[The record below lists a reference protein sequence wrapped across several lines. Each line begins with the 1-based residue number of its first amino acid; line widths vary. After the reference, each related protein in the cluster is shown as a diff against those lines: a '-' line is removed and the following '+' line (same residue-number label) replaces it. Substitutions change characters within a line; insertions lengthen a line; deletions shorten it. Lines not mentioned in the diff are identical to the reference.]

1 VRSVPARFL
10 LCSFVALVGCSVPN
24 GGTSV
29 EIAITSAEPDAP
41 GGIRAAI
48 EAANA
53 TVVPV
58 RILSRLPP
66 GTQSRL
72 AHELPPLAGRE
83 IDLHARGLVLSEDA
97 EGCVRPDGR
106 KGCSGLVVTGEKIVV
121 RELAATGFLFDGIS
135 VRGAKSVR
143 ILDGHFYRNL
153 DDGIG
158 VSDRATDIEIAG
170 CLLEGNGFRSKGKGV
185 LVFDHS
191 HAVLRSNRIVRN
203 RDGVTVSKRSHAVL
217 DGNEILDSYDKGF
230 GVTGASA
237 TAHEDRIVGS
247 GAGRTPE
254 GAGPNADGVRASL
267 DASIELDAVVVTES
281 GDAGVVAAGD
291 SRIRVV
297 DSTIARNGGGDVRA
311 TERAIVVVDDREVR
325 GKDYG
330 KPPPLKPP
338 APSRSD
344 RAHRP

>member
-1 VRSVPARFL
+1 ML
-10 LCSFVALVGCSVPN
+10 LSLVVLVGCSVPN

-29 EIAITSAEPDAP
+29 EIAITSAESDAP
-41 GGIRAAI
+41 GGVRAAI
-48 EAANA
+48 DAANA

-66 GTQSRL
+66 ATEIRI
-72 AHELPPLAGRE
+72 ARELPPLAGRE
-83 IDLHARGLVLSEDA
+83 VDLHARGLVLAEDA
-97 EGCVRPDGR
+97 AGCVRSDGR
-106 KGCSGLVVTGEKIVV
+106 KGCSGLVVTGQKIVV
-121 RELAATGFLFDGIS
+121 RELAATGFLFDGVS
-135 VRGAKSVR
+135 VRGAKGLR

-158 VSDRATDIEIAG
+158 ISDHADDVEIAG

-191 HAVLRSNRIVRN
+191 HALLRSNRIVGN

-217 DGNEILDSYDKGF
+217 EGNEILDSYDKGF

-237 TAHEDRIVGS
+237 TASEDRIVGS

-254 GAGPNADGVRASL
+254 GEGPNADGVRASL
-267 DASIELDAVVVTES
+267 DASIELHGVVVTES
-281 GDAGVVAAGD
+281 GDAGVVAADD

-297 DSTIARNGGGDVRA
+297 GSTIARNKGGDVRA
-311 TERAIVVVDDREVR
+311 TERALVVVDDREIR
-325 GKDYG
+325 GRDYG

-344 RAHRP
+344 RARRP